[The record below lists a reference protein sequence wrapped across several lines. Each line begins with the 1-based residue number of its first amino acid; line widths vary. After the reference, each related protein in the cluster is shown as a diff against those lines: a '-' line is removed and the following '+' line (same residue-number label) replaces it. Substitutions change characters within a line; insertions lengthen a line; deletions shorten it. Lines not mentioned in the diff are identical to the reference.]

1 MQNTYDNPRK
11 QGGGF
16 QGLVFQ
22 GAKEKEKIPPFLFLN
37 VSPHTPFLYLYYF
50 PKKKKKK
57 KERKKACVYA
67 RAWGLFFLG
76 DLCYKIMVR
85 TYQLSTEI
93 RVVFFF
99 P

>member
-1 MQNTYDNPRK
+1 MTTPENK
-11 QGGGF
+11 GV
-16 QGLVFQ
+16 VFK
-22 GAKEKEKIPPFLFLN
+22 ALFFK
-37 VSPHTPFLYLYYF
+37 VQ
-50 PKKKKKK
+50 KKKKKFPPFFSLMFPPTPPFFIYIISPRKRKRKK
-57 KERKKACVYA
+57 KERKRACTHVREAY
-67 RAWGLFFLG
+67 FFLG